1 MKIETLAIHAANEPD
16 HATGAIA
23 PPIQLS
29 TTFLRAED
37 GSYPGGYVYGRSNNP
52 NRVALE
58 DAVAQLEGGAAAAAF
73 GSGLAAIHSIFASL
87 QAGDH
92 AVISGDI
99 YHGTRSML
107 EKVLQRWGLEFT
119 YVNFEDWASVTAA
132 VRKTTR
138 LVYVETPSNPLM
150 KVIDLSKAVKL
161 AHEAGAKLVAD
172 NTLSTPVLQRP
183 LELGADISVHS
194 STKYFGGHSD
204 VTGGV
209 VIVKSE
215 DDFFTRI
222 REVQGLAGGV
232 PSPFDCWLVKR
243 GLATL
248 PLRVTTQARNA
259 QAIAEFL
266 HAHKNVRAVHYP
278 GLPSHPGYEIARKQM
293 TAFGGMLSFQ
303 VKAGESAARKVAS
316 TMKLFKQATSLG
328 GIESLVEHRASVAG
342 EQASTP
348 RDLLRLSIGIEHVD
362 DLVED
367 LNAALNAAKN

>member
-1 MKIETLAIHAANEPD
+1 MKIETLAVHAANEPD

-92 AVISGDI
+92 AVISGHI

-150 KVIDLSKAVKL
+150 KVIDLSKAAKL

>member
-1 MKIETLAIHAANEPD
+1 MKIETLAVHAANEPD

-58 DAVAQLEGGAAAAAF
+58 DAVAQLEGGVAAAAF
-73 GSGLAAIHSIFASL
+73 ASGLAAIHSIFASL

-119 YVNFEDWASVTAA
+119 YVNFEDWDSVTAA
-132 VRKTTR
+132 VREMTR

-150 KVIDLSKAVKL
+150 KVIDLSKAAKL
-161 AHEAGAKLVAD
+161 AHDAGAKLVAD

-209 VIVKSE
+209 VIVKTE

-248 PLRVTTQARNA
+248 PLRVLTQARNA
-259 QAIAEFL
+259 QAIAELL
-266 HAHKNVRAVHYP
+266 HEHENVSAVHYP
-278 GLPSHPGYEIARKQM
+278 GLPSHPGHEIASRQM

-303 VKAGESAARKVAS
+303 VKAGETAARKVAS

-367 LNAALNAAKN
+367 LDAALNTVKS

>member
-1 MKIETLAIHAANEPD
+1 MKIETLAVHAANEPD
-16 HATGAIA
+16 SATGAIA
-23 PPIQLS
+23 PPIHLS

-37 GSYPGGYVYGRSNNP
+37 GSYPGGYVYGRSANP

-58 DAVAQLEGGAAAAAF
+58 DAVAQLEGGKAAAAF
-73 GSGLAAIHSIFASL
+73 ASGLAAIHSVFASL

-119 YVNFEDWASVTAA
+119 YVNFEDWDSVAAA

-138 LVYVETPSNPLM
+138 LIYVETPSNPLM
-150 KVIDLSKAVKL
+150 KVVDLSKVAKL
-161 AHEAGAKLVAD
+161 ADDAGAKLVVD

-209 VIVKSE
+209 VVVKSE
-215 DDFFTRI
+215 DDFFSRI

-266 HAHKNVRAVHYP
+266 HAHKNVSAVHYP
-278 GLPSHPGYEIARKQM
+278 GLPSHPGHETARAQM

-303 VKAGESAARKVAS
+303 VKAGETAARKVAS

-367 LNAALNAAKN
+367 LDEALNAAKN

>member
-1 MKIETLAIHAANEPD
+1 MKIETLAVHAANEPD
-16 HATGAIA
+16 GATGAIA

-37 GSYPGGYVYGRSNNP
+37 GSYPGGYVYGRSANP
-52 NRVALE
+52 NRAALE

-73 GSGLAAIHSIFASL
+73 ASGLAAIYSIFASL

-119 YVNFEDWASVTAA
+119 YVNFEDWDGVNSA

-150 KVIDLSKAVKL
+150 KVIDLSKVANL
-161 AHEAGAKLVAD
+161 AHVVGAKLVAD

-183 LELGADISVHS
+183 LELGADISLHS

-209 VIVKSE
+209 VIASQE

-232 PSPFDCWLVKR
+232 PSPFDCWLVRR

-266 HAHKNVRAVHYP
+266 HAHKNVSAVYYP
-278 GLPSHPGYEIARKQM
+278 GLPSHPGHEVARKQM
-293 TAFGGMLSFQ
+293 TAFGGMLSVQ
-303 VKAGESAARKVAS
+303 VKAGETAARQVAS
-316 TMKLFKQATSLG
+316 TMKLFTQATSLG

-348 RDLLRLSIGIEHVD
+348 RDLLRLSVGIEHVD

-367 LNAALNAAKN
+367 LDGALVAAK